1 MAGDVLNIKVCSP
14 LKLRSGLIGNYH
26 AICHYSYKSPLP
38 PSVRKTA
45 DTHSSTFGFC
55 QHTDQNKKPTELEF
69 CQRSK
74 KKQKSNAIY

>member
-1 MAGDVLNIKVCSP
+1 MKEQIETAVPRRKLVAGDSDEARKTATGHSCST
-14 LKLRSGLIGNYH
+14 
-26 AICHYSYKSPLP
+26 LP

>member
-1 MAGDVLNIKVCSP
+1 MADLADAELLLP
-14 LKLRSGLIGNYH
+14 LTKFLTADKRAASNSTAVQTTGT
-26 AICHYSYKSPLP
+26 LP